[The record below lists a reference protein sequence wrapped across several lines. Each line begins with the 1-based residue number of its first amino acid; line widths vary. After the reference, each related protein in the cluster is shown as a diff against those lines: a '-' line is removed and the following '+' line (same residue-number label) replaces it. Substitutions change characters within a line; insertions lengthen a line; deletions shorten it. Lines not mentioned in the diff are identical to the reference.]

1 MLVPLLYI
9 VTVFYVGFYGTV
21 NKDSRLN
28 ENDLE
33 AEKKMCARALAH
45 PQILQVLKT
54 SSFPQV
60 ATAGM
65 GPGPITIRPH

>member
-9 VTVFYVGFYGTV
+9 VTVFYVSFYGTV

-33 AEKKMCARALAH
+33 AVCARALAH

-65 GPGPITIRPH
+65 DPGPITIRPR